1 MTDYKAI
8 DLRTALLEELAH
20 TPAGYLQ
27 TAAALAISVRRSVI
41 PQPTSGEIVGALI
54 RLENDGLLTRVDN
67 PLHGPRF
74 AITDAGR
81 AALKS

>member
-1 MTDYKAI
+1 MTTNREKT
-8 DLRTALLEELAH
+8 LRLALLNELAH

-27 TAAALAISVRRSVI
+27 PAAALTGSMRFYLCPPPEEQELTA
-41 PQPTSGEIVGALI
+41 ALT

-67 PLHGPRF
+67 PLHGPRY
-74 AITDAGR
+74 AITDTGR

>member
-1 MTDYKAI
+1 MTDYKDI

-27 TAAALAISVRRSVI
+27 TAPALALSVRRSVI
-41 PQPTSGEIVGALI
+41 PQPSLDEITAALT

-67 PLHGPRF
+67 PLHGPRY